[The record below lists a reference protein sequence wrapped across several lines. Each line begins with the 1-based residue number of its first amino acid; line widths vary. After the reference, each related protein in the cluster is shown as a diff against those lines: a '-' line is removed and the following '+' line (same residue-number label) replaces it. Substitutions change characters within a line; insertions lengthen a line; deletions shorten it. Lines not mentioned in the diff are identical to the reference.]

1 MQKLGL
7 AFLVLATGLVSGLV
21 LVTSASGTTATS
33 TATFRQLQ
41 LPMGALAIDGD
52 RVAYDLNSRD
62 AKKPHTTKVLVW
74 NVRTGRTVKVSGK
87 KTAHADDTGTGAG
100 AFQLAIAGSRVA
112 WLINEGGNL
121 ESQDYLLTSSVSHP
135 KERQIA
141 TAFRSGDGCLG
152 RETCAG
158 PWLGGLV
165 GSGNVIALNRWT
177 TDSQGNVTS
186 AGLDVLNGTK
196 LKAIATGTPTVRAV
210 SSDEGRE
217 AVLHSDES
225 VAVYSHS
232 GDVLMT
238 LPPASAQEAALGGNN
253 LVVVTKTRQLQVY
266 DVRSGSL
273 KKTLSTQGRGLHNL
287 DVQGNIAIYTTGK
300 SVRAANL
307 SSGKTRAVGTL
318 GNRIAFARISNAGLA
333 YAANGTRKA
342 FGTSTL
348 VFVRLARVKAA
359 VS

>member
-7 AFLVLATGLVSGLV
+7 AFLVLATGLLAGLV
-21 LVTSASGTTATS
+21 LLTSASGTSGTS

-52 RVAYDLNSRD
+52 RVAYDLNSRS

-87 KTAHADDTGTGAG
+87 KTAHSDDTGTGAG

-112 WLINEGGNL
+112 WIINEGGNL

-152 RETCAG
+152 REACAG

-196 LKAIATGTPTVRAV
+196 LKAIATGTPTVQAV
-210 SSDEGRE
+210 SSDVGRE

-238 LPPASAQEAALGGNN
+238 LPPASAQEAALSGNN

-348 VFVRLARVKAA
+348 VFVPLSRVKAA